1 MKIYRAGI
9 YARLSVRGS
18 ERKAESIENQFLIC
32 REFAKVTDD
41 IEIIGCYSD
50 FGKSGMNYDRPG
62 FKRMYEDILA
72 KKIDC
77 VIVKDLSRFGRNHI
91 DTGEFLQK
99 IFPLLGVR
107 FIAVSD
113 GYDSISDMFGKK
125 EFAVNL
131 KNLVNE
137 LYAYDIGVK
146 KSFGR
151 QKMLGTAKPYD
162 IGVKV
167 KYAKELKKREGN
179 YLGSRAPYGYKIVY
193 ENDIRVLRRE
203 EMTYRIVRQILKMYD
218 DGRSIK
224 EIADMLYMERINPP
238 GEYLKSR
245 EVMKSGEIM
254 TEGGKDAELKRW
266 NESTIRNIIK
276 KHKI

>member
-137 LYAYDIGVK
+137 LYAYDI
-146 KSFGR
+146 
-151 QKMLGTAKPYD
+151 
-162 IGVKV
+162 
-167 KYAKELKKREGN
+167 
-179 YLGSRAPYGYKIVY
+179 
-193 ENDIRVLRRE
+193 RVLRRE

-254 TEGGKDAELKRW
+254 TESGKDAELKRW

>member
-32 REFAKVTDD
+32 RGFANVTDD

-137 LYAYDIGVK
+137 LYCFVRNRRGPDHIDHIGGHAPPVMQCFLGIGFF
-146 KSFGR
+146 FGIPDPV
-151 QKMLGTAKPYD
+151 LY
-162 IGVKV
+162 I
-167 KYAKELKKREGN
+167 
-179 YLGSRAPYGYKIVY
+179 S
-193 ENDIRVLRRE
+193 NDPFVIFSPVPCRKC
-203 EMTYRIVRQILKMYD
+203 QID
-218 DGRSIK
+218 R
-224 EIADMLYMERINPP
+224 
-238 GEYLKSR
+238 
-245 EVMKSGEIM
+245 
-254 TEGGKDAELKRW
+254 
-266 NESTIRNIIK
+266 
-276 KHKI
+276 

>member
-41 IEIIGCYSD
+41 IEIMGCYSD

-99 IFPLLGVR
+99 IFPR
-107 FIAVSD
+107 
-113 GYDSISDMFGKK
+113 
-125 EFAVNL
+125 
-131 KNLVNE
+131 
-137 LYAYDIGVK
+137 
-146 KSFGR
+146 
-151 QKMLGTAKPYD
+151 
-162 IGVKV
+162 
-167 KYAKELKKREGN
+167 
-179 YLGSRAPYGYKIVY
+179 KIY
-193 ENDIRVLRRE
+193 
-203 EMTYRIVRQILKMYD
+203 
-218 DGRSIK
+218 
-224 EIADMLYMERINPP
+224 
-238 GEYLKSR
+238 
-245 EVMKSGEIM
+245 
-254 TEGGKDAELKRW
+254 
-266 NESTIRNIIK
+266 
-276 KHKI
+276 

>member
-18 ERKAESIENQFLIC
+18 ERKAESLENQFLIC
-32 REFAKVTDD
+32 RGFAKVTDD

-146 KSFGR
+146 
-151 QKMLGTAKPYD
+151 
-162 IGVKV
+162 V

-224 EIADMLYMERINPP
+224 EITDMLYMESINPP

>member
-18 ERKAESIENQFLIC
+18 ERKAESIDNQFLIC
-32 REFAKVTDD
+32 RDFAKVTDD
-41 IEIIGCYSD
+41 IEIVGCYSD
-50 FGKSGMNYDRPG
+50 FGKSGMNFDRPG

-99 IFPLLGVR
+99 NFPLLGVR
-107 FIAVSD
+107 FISVSD
-113 GYDSISDMFGKK
+113 GYDSLADMFGKK

-137 LYAYDIGVK
+137 LYACDIG
-146 KSFGR
+146 
-151 QKMLGTAKPYD
+151 M
-162 IGVKV
+162 KV
-167 KYAKELKKREGN
+167 KFAKEIKKKEGN
-179 YLGSRAPYGYKIVY
+179 YLGSRPPYGYKIVY
-193 ENDIRVLRRE
+193 ENDIRILKRE
-203 EMTYRIVRQILKMYD
+203 EKTYRIVSQIIKMYE

-224 EIADMLYMERINPP
+224 DITDILYMKRINPP
-238 GEYLKSR
+238 GEYLKS
-245 EVMKSGEIM
+245 GEISA
-254 TEGGKDAELKRW
+254 EGGKDTELKRW

-276 KHKI
+276 KYNTRRD

>member
-1 MKIYRAGI
+1 M
-9 YARLSVRGS
+9 
-18 ERKAESIENQFLIC
+18 
-32 REFAKVTDD
+32 
-41 IEIIGCYSD
+41 
-50 FGKSGMNYDRPG
+50 
-62 FKRMYEDILA
+62 
-72 KKIDC
+72 
-77 VIVKDLSRFGRNHI
+77 IVKDLSRFGRNHI

-146 KSFGR
+146 
-151 QKMLGTAKPYD
+151 
-162 IGVKV
+162 V

-224 EIADMLYMERINPP
+224 EITDMLYMERINPP

-254 TEGGKDAELKRW
+254 TEGGKDAKLKRW